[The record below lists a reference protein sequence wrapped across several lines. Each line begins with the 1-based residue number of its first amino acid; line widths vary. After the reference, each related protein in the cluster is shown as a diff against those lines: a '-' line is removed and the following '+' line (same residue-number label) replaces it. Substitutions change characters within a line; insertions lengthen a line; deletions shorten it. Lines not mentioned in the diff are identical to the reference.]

1 MPGLRD
7 HHGQL
12 PSPLPQLRSKALS
25 TAVAGTASHASTPW
39 SGRPLR
45 VVLPLVYRR
54 LRASLLPG
62 VLALLVFLVGLRPVL
77 AAEVLQVRT
86 ATLLQIGDRNR
97 SYPVRLAC
105 LEVAPEDQEQAQ
117 QWLRARL
124 PRQSRVNLRPIG
136 SVDGTLVARVTPLPR
151 PGQGI
156 KASEPTGLDLSS
168 GLIAAQLASPGQGAS
183 C

>member
-1 MPGLRD
+1 M
-7 HHGQL
+7 
-12 PSPLPQLRSKALS
+12 PQLRSKALS
-25 TAVAGTASHASTPW
+25 TDAASTASVASAPG
-39 SGRPLR
+39 SDRAPG
-45 VVLPLVYRR
+45 VFLPRACRR
-54 LRASLLPG
+54 LRAWLLPG
-62 VLALLVFLVGLRPVL
+62 LLTLLVLLVGLQPAL
-77 AAEVLQVRT
+77 AAEVLQVRN

-105 LEVAPEDQEQAQ
+105 LEVAPDDQEQAQ

-156 KASEPTGLDLSS
+156 KASDQDGLDLSS
-168 GLIAAQLASPGQGAS
+168 GLIAAQLASPGQGDS

>member
-1 MPGLRD
+1 MPGLR
-7 HHGQL
+7 HHHRQL

-25 TAVAGTASHASTPW
+25 TDVASTASLASTPW
-39 SGRPLR
+39 SGRPLAC
-45 VVLPLVYRR
+45 RR
-54 LRASLLPG
+54 LRAWLLPG
-62 VLALLVFLVGLRPVL
+62 VLTLLVFLVGLQPAL
-77 AAEVLQVRT
+77 AAEVLQVRN

-105 LEVAPEDQEQAQ
+105 LEVAPDDQEQAQ

-156 KASEPTGLDLSS
+156 KAAEPYGLDLSS